1 MVRDEPFFGSCVSV
15 QGRSR
20 AMYVNNKKDR
30 EEGES
35 LHGLITVSLYNYH
48 RLSVGSR
55 TPFTVSVIRSLP
67 LRANPAYYI
76 MPQPLHALGC
86 FTAVVA
92 TYILQPVGL
101 VGSFCE
107 RALCHKVGRG
117 FLYAVSAPYHTASC
131 LPSNSGVLLNRLSPC
146 IGLTLDPMYYPTFG
160 LSLSPGIRE
169 PSSKV
174 IKVGPRHVCQP
185 LATLG

>member
-1 MVRDEPFFGSCVSV
+1 M
-15 QGRSR
+15 
-20 AMYVNNKKDR
+20 
-30 EEGES
+30 
-35 LHGLITVSLYNYH
+35 
-48 RLSVGSR
+48 GSR

-86 FTAVVA
+86 FTTVVA

-107 RALCHKVGRG
+107 GALHRKVGEG
-117 FLYAVSAPYHTASC
+117 FLCAVSALYHTASC
-131 LPSNSGVLLNRLSPC
+131 LPSKLERIAKSF
-146 IGLTLDPMYYPTFG
+146 ITLHRTHVAPYAT
-160 LSLSPGIRE
+160 LRISLSPGVRE

-174 IKVGPRHVCQP
+174 LKVGPRHVCQP
-185 LATLG
+185 QWVPSQISSYLLEDKALTSLVVEEPHYAL